1 MNFARGSASDVRK
14 MGQSGDLLRLIS
26 CHEGAGYI
34 ESQRQGQEVI
44 WLDTHLRRHM
54 HANERARIITPAWER
69 PVADTNADHS
79 VIFAFQT
86 NPSCTGEL
94 GCPSVKLVARE
105 GETCC

>member
-1 MNFARGSASDVRK
+1 MPSAIFFVNFAGGSASDVRK

-44 WLDTHLRRHM
+44 WLDTHLRGHM
-54 HANERARIITPAWER
+54 HANDRVRIITPAWER
-69 PVADTNADHS
+69 PVADTNADDS

-86 NPSCTGEL
+86 NPSCTG
-94 GCPSVKLVARE
+94 
-105 GETCC
+105 